1 LNVAAFLVR
10 RVLVMIPTLWVI
22 ATLTFFLVHAA
33 PGGPFQAERDIP
45 AAAKEQLMRKY
56 GLDRPLHEQYLHFL
70 ANAARLDFGPSY
82 KFPQRQV
89 KEIIFEAFPV
99 SLELGGWALL
109 IAIVIGVPIGVIA
122 AVRQNSGLDYGTMA
136 AALAGVSVP
145 NFVLGPVLVLGLALT
160 LFVLPPALW
169 QGPQSRILPVLTL
182 STAYIAYIARLT
194 RGGMLEVLRQ
204 DYIRTAR
211 AKGLPESRVVR
222 KHAMRL
228 GILPVVSY
236 LGPATARVIMG
247 SVVVES
253 IFAVPGLG
261 RYLVNAAFNRDYTLV
276 LGEVL
281 FYASFL
287 LVLNL
292 VIDVAYT
299 RLDPRVELA

>member
-1 LNVAAFLVR
+1 MSLAAFIVR
-10 RVLVMIPTLWVI
+10 RVLIIIPTLWVI

-45 AAAKEQLMRKY
+45 AAAKAQLMRTY
-56 GLDRPLHEQYLHFL
+56 GLDQPLYRQYAHFL

-89 KEIIFEAFPV
+89 REIIFEAFPV
-99 SLELGGWALL
+99 SAELGGWALL
-109 IAIVIGVPIGVIA
+109 LAIIISVPIGVVA
-122 AVRQNSGLDYGTMA
+122 AVKQNSAADYTAMGL
-136 AALAGVSVP
+136 ALAGVSIP
-145 NFVLGPVLVLGLALT
+145 NFVLGPVLVLGLALS
-160 LFVLPPALW
+160 LYLLPPVLW
-169 QGPQSRILPVLTL
+169 QGPESRVLPVVTL
-182 STAYIAYIARLT
+182 STAYVAYIARLT

-204 DYIRTAR
+204 DYVRTAR
-211 AKGLPESRVVR
+211 AKGLSEPVVVA
-222 KHAMRL
+222 KHALRL

-236 LGPATARVIMG
+236 IGPATARIIMG
-247 SVVVES
+247 SIVVES

-276 LGEVL
+276 LGLVL
-281 FYASFL
+281 FYALFL
-287 LVLNL
+287 MVLNL